1 MTSERKNKRQV
12 YANIDTIIRICEEIK
27 KLSARID
34 ILEKR
39 LEKLEPKDSA
49 FVWEVDPE
57 ALEKLQRDC
66 AESYVNKYMKNWASD
81 YKKEVLCDWGNEN
94 DN

>member
-12 YANIDTIIRICEEIK
+12 YANIDAITRICEEIK

-49 FVWEVDPE
+49 FVWGIDSET
-57 ALEKLQRDC
+57 LEKLQG
-66 AESYVNKYMKNWASD
+66 NWASS
-81 YKKEVLCDWGNEN
+81 YKKEVLCEWGNKY